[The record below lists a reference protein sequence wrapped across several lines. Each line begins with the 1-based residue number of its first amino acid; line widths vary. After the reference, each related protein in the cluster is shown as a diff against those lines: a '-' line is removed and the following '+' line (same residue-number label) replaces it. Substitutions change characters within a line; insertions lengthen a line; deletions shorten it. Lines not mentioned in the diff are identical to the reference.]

1 MNLIFWGSENVGRTF
16 HVFSLEHF
24 LGVAFVALLIL
35 IIRYFGDKLFTKDKA
50 VRYTIAF
57 VMFMQQFLLYLWYIS
72 SGSFSL
78 AESLPLYTCRIAIL
92 LSIVML
98 IKKSYKIFEL
108 VYFWGIVGGIIA
120 LITPDT
126 SSFAFPHLM
135 FDQYFLGHGF
145 LLAGIYYMMRLHGFR
160 VKKSSLKKTFM
171 ITIIYTLCII
181 PINFLVGGNYSYLSG
196 KPSSKTL
203 LDLLPVYPYYVP
215 IFIGIMFFFFYLAYL
230 PFRESKTEDVQV
242 LVD

>member
-1 MNLIFWGSENVGRTF
+1 MNLLFWGSENVGRTF
-16 HVFSLEHF
+16 RVFSPEHL
-24 LGVAFVALLIL
+24 LGVAFVVMLIV
-35 IIRYFGDKLFTKDKA
+35 IIRKFHTWLYERDR
-50 VRYTIAF
+50 VIRYTMAGI
-57 VMFMQQFLLYLWYIS
+57 MFMQQFLLYLWYIS

-78 AESLPLYTCRIAIL
+78 SESLPFYTCRIAIL
-92 LSIVML
+92 LSIIML
-98 IKKSYKIFEL
+98 IKKSYSIFEF
-108 VYFWGIVGGIIA
+108 VYFWGLVGGIIA

-135 FDQYFLGHGF
+135 FDQYFVGHGF

-160 VKKSSLKKTFM
+160 VRKKSLKKTFV
-171 ITIIYTLCII
+171 ITILYTLCII

-196 KPSSKTL
+196 KPNSKTL
-203 LDLLPVYPYYVP
+203 LDLLPPYPYYVP

-230 PFRESKTEDVQV
+230 PFKEESFDSSQV